1 MAGVWAWEGAFCA
14 CKAKWYPTALAYYSY
29 KTVELSKLLNPKF
42 RICFFSLLMWSR
54 SLLTDSK
61 LVTFKISISSQFCR
75 CLIVWTRTHR
85 TASRSCLGPLNQMLP
100 SLHFSNSPAPRF
112 LQESWYPEEILGHLR
127 KGSKSWHK
135 GLFSP
140 FQPLPQN
147 MMPFS
152 PNKTLLKDQGSP
164 NLLSS
169 SPTIF
174 TRSPVSQ
181 H

>member
-1 MAGVWAWEGAFCA
+1 MDLGQECSWFPGNRDPWT
-14 CKAKWYPTALAYYSY
+14 AKS
-29 KTVELSKLLNPKF
+29 
-42 RICFFSLLMWSR
+42 
-54 SLLTDSK
+54 
-61 LVTFKISISSQFCR
+61 
-75 CLIVWTRTHR
+75 
-85 TASRSCLGPLNQMLP
+85 SRSCLGPLNQMLP

-112 LQESWYPEEILGHLR
+112 LQESWYPGEILGHLR
-127 KGSKSWHK
+127 KGSESWPK

-140 FQPLPQN
+140 FQSLPQN

-181 H
+181 HLLLFNWPTLGEQLMWINQETGHLGWCFYLMN